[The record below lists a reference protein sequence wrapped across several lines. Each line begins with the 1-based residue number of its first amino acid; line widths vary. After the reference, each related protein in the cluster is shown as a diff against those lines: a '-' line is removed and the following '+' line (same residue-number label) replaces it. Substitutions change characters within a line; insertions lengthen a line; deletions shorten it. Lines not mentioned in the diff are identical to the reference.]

1 MVIFLC
7 GSAGLLA
14 WQLIRP
20 LIHHAPAE
28 TQSLTASTPNTSA
41 IPRAVLLARIQDR
54 HLFGDSSPV
63 AATAPVLTS
72 SGSVSVIGIVYSP
85 VAADSVALLSV
96 GGNSVVSKV
105 GMQLTTGQTVTG
117 ILPDRVQL
125 NGAGGAVSLLLDI
138 KQADPDQRISPGQYA
153 GVSGNTG
160 GSGDTEAPDA
170 PLGAGSAPAPLPQ
183 TGFAPT
189 NFVSLKSLRGGN
201 ATQRFQG
208 LDAPL
213 PGHRPPR

>member
-1 MVIFLC
+1 MDVMKAAAPLAWRPLRAVKARLHAHGLSLIRHAMVIFLC

-125 NGAGGAVSLLLDI
+125 NGA
-138 KQADPDQRISPGQYA
+138 
-153 GVSGNTG
+153 
-160 GSGDTEAPDA
+160 
-170 PLGAGSAPAPLPQ
+170 
-183 TGFAPT
+183 
-189 NFVSLKSLRGGN
+189 
-201 ATQRFQG
+201 
-208 LDAPL
+208 
-213 PGHRPPR
+213 